1 VNELPEERWVTL
13 AILGKTRGN
22 RGELTA
28 VGFSKPERYP
38 GLKEV
43 FLFAPGAATGVQ
55 REVESVWQHG
65 ERLIFKFAGVD
76 SITDA
81 ERLVG
86 SEVRLPFAERP
97 EPEPGEFYQSDL
109 VGCEVVE
116 AGGNVLGRVTGWQD
130 GGGPQLLVVGRNDA
144 DGELLIPFA
153 RSICVRIDPA
163 ARKIVVDL
171 PEGLKDLNRS

>member
-1 VNELPEERWVTL
+1 VSALPEQQWVTL

-43 FLFAPGAATGVQ
+43 FVFAPGAAAGVR

-81 ERLVG
+81 ERFVG

-116 AGGNVLGRVTGWQD
+116 ASGNVLGRVTGWQD
-130 GGGPQLLVVGRNDA
+130 GGGPQLLIV
-144 DGELLIPFA
+144 DGDLLIPFVRA
-153 RSICVRIDPA
+153 ICVRIDPA

>member
-1 VNELPEERWVTL
+1 MSDRWVTL

-38 GLKEV
+38 GLKQV
-43 FLFAPGAATGVQ
+43 FLFAPGAVTGVP
-55 REVESVWQHG
+55 RVVESVWQHG
-65 ERLIFKFAGVD
+65 ERLIFKFIGVD
-76 SITDA
+76 SISDA

-86 SEVRLPFAERP
+86 SEVRLPFAERL
-97 EPEPGEFYQSDL
+97 EPEPGEYFESDL

-116 AGGNVLGRVTGWQD
+116 RSGNVLGRVTGWQD
-130 GGGPQLLVVGRNDA
+130 GGGPRLLIVND
-144 DGELLIPFA
+144 DLLIPFVKA
-153 RSICVRIDPA
+153 ICVGIDPA
-163 ARKIVVDL
+163 AGKIVVEL

>member
-1 VNELPEERWVTL
+1 VSALPEERWVTL

-22 RGELTA
+22 RGEVTA

-43 FLFAPGAATGVQ
+43 FLFAPGAATGVR
-55 REVESVWQHG
+55 REVEEIWQHG
-65 ERLIFKFAGVD
+65 ERLIFKFVGVD
-76 SITDA
+76 SISDA

-97 EPEPGEFYQSDL
+97 EPEPGEYFESDL

-116 AGGNVLGRVTGWQD
+116 ASGNVLGRVTGWQD
-130 GGGPQLLVVGRNDA
+130 GGGPQLLIVNGD
-144 DGELLIPFA
+144 LLIPFVRA
-153 RSICVRIDPA
+153 ICVQIDPE
-163 ARKIVVDL
+163 ARKIVVEL

>member
-1 VNELPEERWVTL
+1 MSATPEQQWVTL

-43 FLFAPGAATGVQ
+43 FLFKPGAAAGVLNA
-55 REVESVWQHG
+55 VESVWQHG

-86 SEVRLPFAERP
+86 SEVRLPLAERP

-116 AGGNVLGRVTGWQD
+116 ANGNVLGRVTGWQD
-130 GGGPQLLVVGRNDA
+130 GGGPQLLIVNGD
-144 DGELLIPFA
+144 LLIPFVRA
-153 RSICVRIDPA
+153 ICVEIDPA

>member
-1 VNELPEERWVTL
+1 VSEPPEERWVTL

-43 FLFAPGAATGVQ
+43 FLFAPGAATGVP
-55 REVESVWQHG
+55 RVVESVWQHG
-65 ERLIFKFAGVD
+65 ERLIFKFTGVD
-76 SITDA
+76 SISDA

-86 SEVRLPFAERP
+86 AEVRLPFAERL
-97 EPEPGEFYQSDL
+97 EPEPGEYFESDL

-116 AGGNVLGRVTGWQD
+116 ASGNVLGRVTGWQD
-130 GGGPQLLVVGRNDA
+130 GGGPQLLIVNGD
-144 DGELLIPFA
+144 LLIPFVKA
-153 RSICVRIDPA
+153 ICVGIDPA